1 MIGYLKK
8 EPIQT
13 NLILDHMSMGALGD
27 SFFEYLLKAW
37 LQSNKEDNEAR
48 QMYDDAMQAVF
59 QHMLRKSA
67 GGLTYFAEL
76 KFDRPEDK
84 MDHLSCFVGGLLALG
99 AKTLKNEQS
108 QRYMEVK

>member
-1 MIGYLKK
+1 
-8 EPIQT
+8 
-13 NLILDHMSMGALGD
+13 MSVGALGD

-76 KFDRPEDK
+76 KFDRPEEK
-84 MDHLSCFVGGLLALG
+84 MDHLSCFIGGLLALG

-108 QRYMEVK
+108 ERYMEVRKTFCVFDFCLY